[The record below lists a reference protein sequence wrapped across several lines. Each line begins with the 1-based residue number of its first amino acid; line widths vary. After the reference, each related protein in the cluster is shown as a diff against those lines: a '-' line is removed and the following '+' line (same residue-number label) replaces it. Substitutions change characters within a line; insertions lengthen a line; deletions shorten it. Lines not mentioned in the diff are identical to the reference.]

1 MMDEKFQIE
10 AAKFL
15 ERDFNQCFQQMRH
28 YDSQIWEICKF
39 IFGAYTVL
47 LGAAIGVLKFSHE
60 NTNTDFSPV
69 AIVIISVGFLI
80 GIFMYCLTIRNRVYF
95 VFVTRYINE
104 HRRLF
109 LSSHPLGFLNES
121 GLYTN
126 PKQPPFFDWK
136 SSQMWLAYLIA
147 LLNSI
152 LITFMFFSKKM
163 EYSSIGYYPFV
174 LLFSVFLIQIAIAAI
189 YLKSR
194 ENKNASEAVFPKE

>member
-1 MMDEKFQIE
+1 MDEKFQIE
-10 AAKFL
+10 ATKFL

-28 YDSQIWEICKF
+28 YDSQIWDICKF
-39 IFGAYTVL
+39 VFGAYTVL
-47 LGAAIGVLKFSHE
+47 LGAVIGIIKFSHK
-60 NTNTDFSPV
+60 NSNTDLSPV

-109 LSSHPLGFLNES
+109 LSSQPLGFLNET

-152 LITFMFFSKKM
+152 LITCLFFIEKSD
-163 EYSSIGYYPFV
+163 YSSISLFPTIF
-174 LLFSVFLIQIAIAAI
+174 LFSVALIQIAIASI
-189 YLKSR
+189 YLKTR
-194 ENKNASEAVFPKE
+194 ETKKASEAVFPKE

>member
-1 MMDEKFQIE
+1 MDDQFEIE

-47 LGAAIGVLKFSHE
+47 LGATIGIIKFSYK
-60 NTNTDFSPV
+60 NTSTDLSPV
-69 AIVIISVGFLI
+69 AIVIIIVGFLI
-80 GIFMYCLTIRNRVYF
+80 GVFMYCLTIRNRVYF

-109 LSSHPLGFLNES
+109 LSTQPLGFLNES

-126 PKQPPFFDWK
+126 PNQPPFFDWK

-152 LITFMFFSKKM
+152 LITFLFFVKNT
-163 EYSSIGYYPFV
+163 EFFFAGYYSIIF
-174 LLFSVFLIQIAIAAI
+174 LLLVFLIQVVISTI
-189 YLKSR
+189 YLKTR
-194 ENKNASEAVFPKE
+194 ENKDASKAVFPKK

>member
-1 MMDEKFQIE
+1 
-10 AAKFL
+10 
-15 ERDFNQCFQQMRH
+15 
-28 YDSQIWEICKF
+28 
-39 IFGAYTVL
+39 
-47 LGAAIGVLKFSHE
+47 
-60 NTNTDFSPV
+60 
-69 AIVIISVGFLI
+69 
-80 GIFMYCLTIRNRVYF
+80 VYF